1 MLEMTRKSHA
11 LRVGTPIMLALLL
24 AAGSI
29 PLRAQGNPGFNG
41 RWKIDTE
48 KSTPL
53 DPWRSLEIEISIHG
67 DSVDIGRY
75 YSAGSRVAQETM
87 ALDMTR
93 PSQEVTVEG
102 WWDNRHIGAYLG
114 GGNKE
119 TVAAKWLDEG
129 RTLQLNINL
138 ILETSQGDAPV
149 RVIREL
155 RLADDGQTLTV
166 LQIRSSRNLPIVRV
180 FNRI

>member
-1 MLEMTRKSHA
+1 MRNTS
-11 LRVGTPIMLALLL
+11 LAIRGSGIAILAGLVLLL
-24 AAGSI
+24 VEASTQ
-29 PLRAQGNPGFNG
+29 LSAQPNPGFSG

-53 DPWRSLEIEISIHG
+53 DPWRSLEIDISIRG
-67 DSVDIGRY
+67 DSVTVGRY

-87 ALDMTR
+87 SLDLSL
-93 PSQEVTVEG
+93 PSQVVTVEG

-114 GGNKE
+114 NDKKE
-119 TVAAKWLDEG
+119 TVAAKWLDDG
-129 RTLQLNINL
+129 QTLQLMIDMV
-138 ILETSQGDAPV
+138 LETSQGDTPV

-155 RLADDGQTLTV
+155 RLAKDGKTLTT